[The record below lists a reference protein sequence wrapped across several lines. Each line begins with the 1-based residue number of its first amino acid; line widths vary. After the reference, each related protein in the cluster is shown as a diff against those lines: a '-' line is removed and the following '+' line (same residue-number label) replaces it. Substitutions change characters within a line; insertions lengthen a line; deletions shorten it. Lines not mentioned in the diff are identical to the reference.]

1 MCQEAVRRL
10 CNPSESCHVRK
21 VARLLARPL
30 RGGAKRVSK
39 RSEFLLVL
47 QTLVIVESQTRDDAF
62 GVYRASV
69 VMEDALRV
77 DERSIPDDVGKAAS
91 EFFNSYRSGRLQPD
105 LLPEN

>member
-1 MCQEAVRRL
+1 
-10 CNPSESCHVRK
+10 
-21 VARLLARPL
+21 
-30 RGGAKRVSK
+30 VSK

-47 QTLVIVESQTRDDAF
+47 QTLVIVESQTRADAF

-91 EFFNSYRSGRLQPD
+91 DFFTAIVLAASNPIGHERNSRFLVC
-105 LLPEN
+105 

>member
-1 MCQEAVRRL
+1 M
-10 CNPSESCHVRK
+10 
-21 VARLLARPL
+21 
-30 RGGAKRVSK
+30 SK

-77 DERSIPDDVGKAAS
+77 DERSIPDDIGKAAS
-91 EFFNSYRSGRLQPD
+91 DFFNSYRSGRLQPD
-105 LLPEN
+105 WARKK

>member
-1 MCQEAVRRL
+1 MGNVVRRL
-10 CNPSESCHVRK
+10 
-21 VARLLARPL
+21 L

-47 QTLVIVESQTRDDAF
+47 QTLVIVESQTRRDDEF

-77 DERSIPDDVGKAAS
+77 DERSIPDNVGKAAS
-91 EFFNSYRSGRLQPD
+91 DFFNSYRSGRLQPD
-105 LLPEN
+105 WARKK